1 MGVRFD
7 RSIVIARGK
16 NKEAM
21 EFAANISSYIEQL
34 TGVSLVWGLEVGGTV
49 GKVHWYADYEDMAAL
64 EAVLGQTMN
73 DSGYQELLDSA
84 VDAFVGAAEDTL
96 VYTM

>member
-16 NKEAM
+16 NREAT
-21 EFAANISSYIEQL
+21 EFAAAGSTYMGEW
-34 TGVSLVWGLEVGGTV
+34 TGVPIIWGLEIGGTV
-49 GKVHWYADYEDMAAL
+49 GKIHWYADYENMAGL
-64 EAVLGQTMN
+64 EAVLGQTMT
-73 DSGYQELLDSA
+73 DDGYQQLLDSS

>member
-21 EFAANISSYIEQL
+21 EFAANVSTYIGEL
-34 TGVSLVWGLEVGGTV
+34 TGVSLTWGLAIGGTA
-49 GKVHWYADYEDMAAL
+49 GKVHWYADYENMAGL

-73 DSGYQELLDSA
+73 DDGYQALLDSA

>member
-1 MGVRFD
+1 MGVRLD

-16 NKEAM
+16 NREAT
-21 EFAANISSYIEQL
+21 EFAANVSSYIEEL
-34 TGVSLVWGLEVGGTV
+34 TGVSLTWGLEVGGTV
-49 GKVHWYADYEDMAAL
+49 GKVHWYADYQNMAAL
-64 EAVLGQTMN
+64 EAALGQTMT
-73 DSGYQELLDSA
+73 DDGYQELLDSA